1 MYEKEYSS
9 RQNVNGE
16 AHLTLARAAGS
27 VSKENGPDSRRGSAR
42 RYANITAEAA
52 PLDNMSY
59 LTYTSPR

>member
-16 AHLTLARAAGS
+16 THLTSARAAGS

-42 RYANITAEAA
+42 RYGPIQHRAELLNGLNGETA
-52 PLDNMSY
+52 
-59 LTYTSPR
+59 